1 MNKITKKILIEK
13 SFFGGE
19 YCLPPEFLS
28 LIITFK
34 CNFKCKSCS
43 IWEKKDS
50 DELSDEQWLDIASE
64 LKKIFDKETF
74 VEINGG
80 EPLLRKSLVLKL
92 IKELKK
98 YFQTVALN
106 SNGLV
111 INEEIVKE
119 LENVNLDIMKI
130 SFYSLNKDIHN
141 LLRGHPQAYEKALNA
156 VRLLSQSK
164 IRLEIGVLIT
174 AKNINDL
181 PELIMYINKFDNTGI
196 ILQPLDESV
205 ESPDS
210 KNKNVNNLL
219 LDLWPEEEDVSR
231 FFSWIYKNNG
241 HIKNFLDNIKAIEKY
256 YLEPKNV
263 LGYRCFAGQRNFVV
277 YPNGDAALCFK
288 GKVIGNLVRDD
299 IAEIL
304 KSPNTVSE
312 RKSIKKCQ
320 KYCRIIGCNFSRGFV
335 EFIRDKI

>member
-1 MNKITKKILIEK
+1 MNKITKKILLEK
-13 SFFGGE
+13 SYFGGG
-19 YCLPPEFLS
+19 YCLSPEYLS
-28 LIITFK
+28 LIVTFK
-34 CNFKCKSCS
+34 CNFKCKACS
-43 IWEKKDS
+43 IWEKTDFN
-50 DELSDEQWLDIASE
+50 ELSDEQWLKIASNF
-64 LKKIFDKETF
+64 KKVFDKETF

-92 IKELKK
+92 IRELKK

-106 SNGLV
+106 SNGLI
-111 INEEIVKE
+111 INEEIVRE
-119 LENVNLDIMKI
+119 LEDVNLDIMKI
-130 SFYSLNKDIHN
+130 SFYSLNEDTHN
-141 LLRGHPQAYEKALNA
+141 LLRCHPQAYEKALNA
-156 VRLLSQSK
+156 IRLLSKSK
-164 IRLEIGVLIT
+164 IRLKIGVLIT

-181 PELIMYINKFDNTGI
+181 PELISYLSKFDNTDI

-219 LDLWPEEEDVSR
+219 LDIWPVKVDILR
-231 FFSWIYKNNG
+231 FFSWIYKNNEK
-241 HIKNFLDNIKAIEKY
+241 INNFLDNIKAIEKY

-288 GKVIGNLVRDD
+288 GRIIGNLVRDD

-304 KSPNTVSE
+304 KSPNTTSE

-335 EFIRDKI
+335 EFIKDKI